1 MAVCRVDKTGRV
13 YLPKDVRH
21 ALSITSD
28 EPLEVNVV
36 GEKIVLEKRRSV
48 AEESRGIFKLK
59 KRIGDVDV
67 QIRKESARAGAG
79 EPRRIR
85 RR

>member
-1 MAVCRVDKTGRV
+1 MGRV

-28 EPLEVNVV
+28 EPLDVNVV
-36 GEKIVLEKRRSV
+36 GEKIVLEKKRRSV

-67 QIRKESARAGAG
+67 QIRKESARAGAR
-79 EPRRIR
+79 ELREIR